1 MSSCCSFDANFFIG
15 DKTYLLLNVDDMG
28 GADKDDNDDNGEAL
42 IACKLDDDDDDD
54 DEDEEFIVG
63 CINFAKFEFR
73 FGIGDGFFDSVVSFG
88 AVLVKSNTSKALSY

>member
-1 MSSCCSFDANFFIG
+1 
-15 DKTYLLLNVDDMG
+15 MG
-28 GADKDDNDDNGEAL
+28 GADENDNDDNDDNGEAL
-42 IACKLDDDDDDD
+42 IACKLDDDDD

-88 AVLVKSNTSKALSY
+88 AVLVNSNTCKALSY